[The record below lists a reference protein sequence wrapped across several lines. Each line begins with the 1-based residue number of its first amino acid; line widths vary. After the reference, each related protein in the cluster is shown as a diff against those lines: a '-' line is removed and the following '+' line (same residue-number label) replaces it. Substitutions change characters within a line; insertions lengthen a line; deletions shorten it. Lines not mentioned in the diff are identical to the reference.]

1 MLYFRQ
7 VIMSQR
13 YSWSGCRGLTEVTA
27 CSEDCRHRPE
37 LHSAAVM
44 CSSLGRGRGCLGCC
58 MIRCSHCSPGSMA
71 CSNPWPAASSL
82 PCHVWPPHH
91 WPACQVSHRWPA
103 SDGRWQPLVTS
114 PISSRSLTPAPSSHK
129 NGNHRPAPAGWLA
142 RLAWLAAAQNLS
154 HFANPSPVSSPL
166 SLRQRL
172 RSEMEGEES
181 GTRECRRKRAE
192 TGAGGIR
199 LRQNNS
205 QSDKIRQN

>member
-1 MLYFRQ
+1 MYLDGPTLTPVTRKQYIPLNGLLKSQTRGPFCHIGFFSMLYFRQ

-58 MIRCSHCSPGSMA
+58 MIRCSHCSPGSMD

-91 WPACQVSHRWPA
+91 WPACQVSHR
-103 SDGRWQPLVTS
+103 
-114 PISSRSLTPAPSSHK
+114 
-129 NGNHRPAPAGWLA
+129 
-142 RLAWLAAAQNLS
+142 
-154 HFANPSPVSSPL
+154 
-166 SLRQRL
+166 
-172 RSEMEGEES
+172 
-181 GTRECRRKRAE
+181 
-192 TGAGGIR
+192 
-199 LRQNNS
+199 
-205 QSDKIRQN
+205 